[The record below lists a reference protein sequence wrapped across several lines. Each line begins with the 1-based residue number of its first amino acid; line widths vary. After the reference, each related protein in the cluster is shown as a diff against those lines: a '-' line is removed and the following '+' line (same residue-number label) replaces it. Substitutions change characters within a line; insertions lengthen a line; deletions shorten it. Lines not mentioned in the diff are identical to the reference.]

1 MKNTIDDI
9 AEKGNM
15 LFDAGKYEQAV
26 NVWQKGL
33 DMLAKPLN
41 AQNEAVWFQTS
52 IADAYFMLG
61 DYQTAYSYLTA
72 ARSNL
77 SGEGYD
83 PFVMLRLGQC
93 CFELCRD
100 DAREYLLRAYMSEG
114 EEIFDGED
122 GKYLDAIKDLI
133 QNA

>member
-1 MKNTIDDI
+1 MNNTIDDI
-9 AEKGNM
+9 AEQGNM
-15 LFDAGKYEQAV
+15 YFDRTEYAQAV
-26 NVWQKGL
+26 SVWQKGL

-41 AQNEAVWFQTS
+41 AQSEAVWFQTS

-61 DYQTAYSYLTA
+61 DYRSAYSYLTD
-72 ARSNL
+72 ARTNL
-77 SGEGYD
+77 SGGGYN

-93 CFELCRD
+93 CLELGMD
-100 DAREYLLRAYMSEG
+100 DARQYLMRAYMSEG

-133 QNA
+133 

>member
-1 MKNTIDDI
+1 MNNTIDDI

-33 DMLAKPLN
+33 ELLEKPFN
-41 AQNEAVWFQTS
+41 VQSEAVWFQTS

-93 CFELCRD
+93 CFELGRD